1 MLVVKKEKT
10 PLNKKYD
17 SIARQELSKGKDLSN
32 QFIRVTEESNRLIN
46 ELARFNKHPMDEAR
60 KLLEGE

>member
-17 SIARQELSKGKDLSN
+17 SIARQELSRSNDLSN
-32 QFIRVTEESNRLIN
+32 RYIRVIEESNRLIN

-60 KLLEGE
+60 KLLRGE